1 MQVFDTPGSV
11 SLQIRLP
18 SGRVVVTTADEPRT
32 SVDVI
37 SSGRRGSDAV
47 DSIEI
52 TSKER
57 HDGHLISIE
66 HRDQIRWGP
75 IQISWS
81 SDVEV
86 RVTCPPG
93 SNLEFAG
100 GSADLRVT
108 GELGDVSAKTASG
121 EMTLG
126 DVARR
131 LEAKTASG
139 DLTVGTIAEGGQ
151 IVTVSGDVHIRGF
164 DRDLTARSV
173 SGDIRIE
180 RVRAPLQVGTTS
192 GNMILDSVEGGEV
205 RAQTVS
211 GDARIGVAR
220 GTRVW
225 IDATSISGSLN
236 SELGIEDA
244 PAGEESADSPVVP
257 LQLKSVSGDVRIVRA
272 VAVASAESAA

>member
-1 MQVFDTPGSV
+1 MS
-11 SLQIRLP
+11 
-18 SGRVVVTTADEPRT
+18 
-32 SVDVI
+32 
-37 SSGRRGSDAV
+37 
-47 DSIEI
+47 
-52 TSKER
+52 
-57 HDGHLISIE
+57 
-66 HRDQIRWGP
+66 
-75 IQISWS
+75 
-81 SDVEV
+81 
-86 RVTCPPG
+86 
-93 SNLEFAG
+93 
-100 GSADLRVT
+100 
-108 GELGDVSAKTASG
+108 
-121 EMTLG
+121 LG

-173 SGDIRIE
+173 SGDVRIE
-180 RVRAPLQVGTTS
+180 RVRAPLQLGTTS
-192 GNMILDSVEGGEV
+192 GNMLLDSVEGGEV

-211 GDARIGVAR
+211 GDARVGVAR

-244 PAGEESADSPVVP
+244 PAGEESSDSPVVP

>member
-1 MQVFDTPGSV
+1 MQVFETPGSV

-37 SSGRRGSDAV
+37 STGRRGSDAA

-52 TSKER
+52 TAKER
-57 HDGHLISIE
+57 HGGHLVSIE
-66 HRDQIRWGP
+66 HKDQIRWGP

-93 SNLEFAG
+93 SNLDFSG

-108 GELGDVSAKTASG
+108 GDLGEVSAKTASG
-121 EMTLG
+121 DLSLN
-126 DVARR
+126 DVVRR

-139 DLTVGTIAEGGQ
+139 DVTVGTIAEGGQ
-151 IVTVSGDVHIRGF
+151 LVTVSGDVHIRAF
-164 DRDLTARSV
+164 DRELSARSV
-173 SGDIRIE
+173 SGDVRVE
-180 RVRAPLQVGTTS
+180 RVRAPLHVGTTS
-192 GNMILDSVEGGEV
+192 GDIGLDSVEGGEV
-205 RAQTVS
+205 RVQSVS
-211 GDARIGVAR
+211 GDARVGVAR

-225 IDATSISGSLN
+225 IDATSVSGSLN

-272 VAVASAESAA
+272 APVAAAESA